1 MLVLIAA
8 HMSAILLRHGGAAHS
23 PSTQYGHRICILLT
37 LPQPEHVFND
47 VISLSPL
54 PAMNRCRFL
63 RYDVFFL
70 GTALSMPSHISAS
83 DGREGS
89 DSEGNASAPKGVLN
103 GRARRCRKGELT
115 GRMGPLSPGSSV
127 CQSGG
132 SGRASAM
139 TTPVPASAAGIA
151 MGVNCLG
158 VGVANCRPQSR
169 LDSPAARA
177 LPPCH

>member
-1 MLVLIAA
+1 
-8 HMSAILLRHGGAAHS
+8 
-23 PSTQYGHRICILLT
+23 
-37 LPQPEHVFND
+37 
-47 VISLSPL
+47 
-54 PAMNRCRFL
+54 MNRCRFL

-70 GTALSMPSHISAS
+70 GTALSMPFHMSAS
-83 DGREGS
+83 DGSDGS

-103 GRARRCRKGELT
+103 GRARRCRKGELRT

-127 CQSGG
+127 CHSGG

-139 TTPVPASAAGIA
+139 MTPVAASAAGVA
-151 MGVNCLG
+151 MGVGYVG

-169 LDSPAARA
+169 LDSPAAHA